1 MSQVN
6 ASSKVLVRRSSFP
19 VFGLMTLL
27 NFVAKWDDFLNWR
40 LALRRSWGIYR
51 GSTTYGML
59 KRYCEARKW
68 SNLAR
73 LSYRFLPHTPVS
85 FHPRPEGLKLTY
97 MLRHRFFA
105 LLGCWWFGLF
115 RRSDL
120 NVVRVTLVVDEFVH
134 FVMWEGDE
142 GDAFIGLGGEVSL
155 LAQLRWVLLLHP
167 KTLFTYYLRPIY
179 AFSLKIG

>member
-6 ASSKVLVRRSSFP
+6 ASSTVPARRSSFP
-19 VFGLMTLL
+19 VFGLTTLL
-27 NFVAKWDDFLNWR
+27 NFEAKWDDFLNWR
-40 LALRRSWGIYR
+40 STLRRSWDIYR
-51 GSTTYGML
+51 GSTTYGKLM
-59 KRYCEARKW
+59 RYCEARKW
-68 SNLAR
+68 SDLAR
-73 LSYRFLPHTPVS
+73 LSSRSLPHTPES
-85 FHPRPEGLKLTY
+85 FHLRPEGSGLIC
-97 MLRHRFFA
+97 MLRYRFFV
-105 LLGCWWFGLF
+105 LLGCWWFGPF

-179 AFSLKIG
+179 AFS